1 MMSTLKSMGQSVHSL
16 GIKTLAHPHWAGKTG
31 FAALTLI
38 LLAVCAV
45 AVVVLPLMFLL
56 AGMAKNLFDGKVF
69 PDADYVACVERQNET
84 AHAEWVES
92 MDE

>member
-1 MMSTLKSMGQSVHSL
+1 MGQSVQSL
-16 GIKTLAHPHWAGKTG
+16 GAKALAHPHWAGKTG
-31 FAALTLI
+31 YAVLAMTLV
-38 LLAVCAV
+38 AVCGV
-45 AVVVLPLMFLL
+45 AAVVLPLMFLL

-69 PDADYVACVERQNET
+69 PDADYIDCVERQNET